1 MKAQLELIDRDG
13 QPRLAHAVH
22 AWPLSV
28 GRALDND
35 LVLSDAHVAARHFT
49 VEASDAGL
57 ELIVGDSDNGVQLGR
72 RRLKRGERAVLDG
85 HDAPVDI
92 TVGRTRMQ
100 LRLADQRLAPELPL
114 AVAAGPRPAV
124 RGTVAAL
131 LAAALLFEAWLV
143 NDPTELPGVLA
154 GLTLSLAVGIFAW
167 CGAWALLTKTF
178 TRHARFGWH
187 LTVVLFAMLA
197 WRAADAVPG
206 LVGFAFSWPAVPD
219 FAFVLTDAV
228 GAAALYFHLLALEPR
243 RVSLMRG
250 VAAMAWLTAV
260 GLGLW
265 FHQQREDRW
274 GAELYLSQLYPPA
287 VRLARPVTVQAFVD
301 AMAPLQ
307 PVLDRKAKEP
317 PRGQQGSDD
326 DAE

>member
-1 MKAQLELIDRDG
+1 MKAQIELIDRDG
-13 QPRLAHAVH
+13 QPRLVQAVP

-28 GRALDND
+28 GRGLDND
-35 LVLSDAHVAARHFT
+35 LVLSDPHVAVRHFS

-57 ELIVGDSDNGVQLGR
+57 ELVVGDTDNGVQLGR
-72 RRLKRGERAVLDG
+72 RRLRRGERAVLDG
-85 HDAPVDI
+85 HDAPVELA
-92 TVGRTRMQ
+92 VGRTRLQ

-114 AVAAGPRPAV
+114 AAATGLRPAV
-124 RGTVAAL
+124 LGAAAAL
-131 LAAALLFEAWLV
+131 LAAALLFETWLV
-143 NDPTELPGVLA
+143 NDPTELPGALA
-154 GLTLSLAVGIFAW
+154 SLALSLAVGTFVW

-187 LTVVLFAMLA
+187 LTVVLFAMLG
-197 WRAADAVPG
+197 WRAADALPG

-243 RVSLMRG
+243 RVALMRG
-250 VAAMAWLTAV
+250 VAAVAWLTAV

-265 FHQQREDRW
+265 FNQQREDRW
-274 GAELYLSQLYPPA
+274 GAELYLSHLYPPA
-287 VRLARPVTVQAFVD
+287 LRLAKPVTAEAFVD

-307 PVLDRKAKEP
+307 PLLDRKAKEP

-326 DAE
+326 AD